1 MPVRT
6 ETDSA
11 GTVELPAEVY
21 WGSQTARALVHFNI
35 GQERTPLE
43 VIHALALVKKTSAQV
58 NEELGLLDANRAG
71 FITRACDEILAGQFD
86 DQFPLRVWQSGSGT
100 QSNMN
105 VNEVIANRAAEM
117 SGHARGSKD
126 PVHPNDHVNM
136 GQSTNDCFPTAMH
149 IAAAQ
154 MLSLELIPAVERLQ
168 KAIEAKAREYASIV
182 KVGRTHLQDA
192 TPLMVG
198 QEMSA
203 WDYLLRGDVTRLQQ
217 ALQEL
222 YDLALGGTAVGTGL
236 NSHPAFAVRVA
247 ARIAELTGLPFRSHP
262 NKFAALSAHPELVA
276 VSSATRSLAGN
287 LLKIANDIRLLGSGP
302 RCGLGELHLPENEPG
317 SSIMPG
323 KINPTQCEAM
333 VMVAIQIYG
342 NDAAVAFAASQGQ
355 LQLNVFKPLII
366 YNLLKSIRLL
376 SDACRGFNDFCVTG
390 LEVNIKK
397 VLLDVQN
404 SLMVVTALVPRLG
417 YDKSAQIAQ
426 NALRDNMSLR
436 DATIALG
443 YLDASE
449 FDQLVKPEEMTRP
462 QRV

>member
-1 MPVRT
+1 
-6 ETDSA
+6 
-11 GTVELPAEVY
+11 
-21 WGSQTARALVHFNI
+21 
-35 GQERTPLE
+35 
-43 VIHALALVKKTSAQV
+43 
-58 NEELGLLDANRAG
+58 
-71 FITRACDEILAGQFD
+71 
-86 DQFPLRVWQSGSGT
+86 
-100 QSNMN
+100 
-105 VNEVIANRAAEM
+105 
-117 SGHARGSKD
+117 
-126 PVHPNDHVNM
+126 
-136 GQSTNDCFPTAMH
+136 
-149 IAAAQ
+149 
-154 MLSLELIPAVERLQ
+154 
-168 KAIEAKAREYASIV
+168 
-182 KVGRTHLQDA
+182 
-192 TPLMVG
+192 
-198 QEMSA
+198 
-203 WDYLLRGDVTRLQQ
+203 
-217 ALQEL
+217 
-222 YDLALGGTAVGTGL
+222 
-236 NSHPAFAVRVA
+236 
-247 ARIAELTGLPFRSHP
+247 
-262 NKFAALSAHPELVA
+262 
-276 VSSATRSLAGN
+276 
-287 LLKIANDIRLLGSGP
+287 
-302 RCGLGELHLPENEPG
+302 
-317 SSIMPG
+317 MPG